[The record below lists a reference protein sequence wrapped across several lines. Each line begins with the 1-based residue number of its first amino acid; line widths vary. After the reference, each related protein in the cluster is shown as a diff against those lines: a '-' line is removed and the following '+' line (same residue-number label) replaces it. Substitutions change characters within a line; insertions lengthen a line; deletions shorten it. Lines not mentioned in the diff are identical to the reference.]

1 MKALY
6 YIFGLALLTLVSCTS
21 KLYVGTEYDDLYYVS
36 SDQPVYAVEA
46 SRGQIVES
54 NLQSGEY
61 YDNIYANDTL
71 VADEYRNAADIDN
84 PGAYSREYDYY
95 DNYSYSGRLRNF
107 YGNYFYPYWRDPF
120 YYSWYPFGYS
130 YGYRAFPYYYGYYD
144 PFFYDSYFYDPFYYR
159 YGGFY
164 NSYYFGYYPGFYTG
178 FYSSYYYPYYSRYA
192 YYPGIYFDERL
203 SVPYGRRERAS
214 TFSSRWSGGTSTGES
229 SISSDRRSGTI
240 STATDASTR
249 RSGVIGIQQD
259 IASGSR
265 RIVNSGVNT
274 NQATNPTDK
283 SIPQDPAAKSAVENS
298 RRSVSESSSVV
309 KPEYNS
315 VNRTYTPSYNDPRL
329 STRPSYNNSRVNPD
343 INQRTINRNNTEVTT
358 RRTEINR
365 SVYENRSGS
374 VSTSPS
380 VSGVR
385 SRSGSSSGSVTYS
398 LPARRSSESSFSS
411 GSYNSGSRSS
421 FSSGSSSSV
430 GRSSYSSGSSSASSS
445 SSSSS
450 SSRSSSGSRR

>member
-36 SDQPVYAVEA
+36 SDQPVYAVET
-46 SRGQIVES
+46 RGQIVES

-71 VADEYRNAADIDN
+71 IADEYRNASDYNN
-84 PGAYSREYDYY
+84 PDAYSREYDYY

-120 YYSWYPFGYS
+120 YYSWYPFGYY

-214 TFSSRWSGGTSTGES
+214 TLSSRWSGGTSVGES
-229 SISSDRRSGTI
+229 GISSDRRSGTI

-249 RSGVIGIQQD
+249 RSGVTGTQQD
-259 IASGSR
+259 VASGSR
-265 RIVNSGVNT
+265 RIVDSGVNT
-274 NQATNPTDK
+274 RQATNPTDK
-283 SIPQDPAAKSAVENS
+283 SIPQDPAAKSSVENS
-298 RRSVSESSSVV
+298 RRSVSESTSGM

-329 STRPSYNNSRVNPD
+329 STRPSYNNSRVNTD
-343 INQRTINRNNTEVTT
+343 INQGTINRTNTEVNT

-365 SVYENRSGS
+365 NVYQNRSS

-385 SRSGSSSGSVTYS
+385 SRSSSSSGSGTYS
-398 LPARRSSESSFSS
+398 IPARRSSESSFSS

-421 FSSGSSSSV
+421 FSSGSSSSGSV
-430 GRSSYSSGSSSASSS
+430 GRSSYSSGSSSGS

-450 SSRSSSGSRR
+450 SSRSSSGTRR